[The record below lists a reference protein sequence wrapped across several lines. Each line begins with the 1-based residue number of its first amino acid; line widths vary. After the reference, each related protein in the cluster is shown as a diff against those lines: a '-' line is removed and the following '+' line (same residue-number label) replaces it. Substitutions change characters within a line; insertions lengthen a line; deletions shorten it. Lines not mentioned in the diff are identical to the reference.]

1 MRIASGYWLFMRRYC
16 LRAGVVIYLLTSPR
30 SLDCHLIVRSLEC
43 LYSIETLVLYTL
55 FCAGCQKVAIDTLGP
70 VILSASEGSGS
81 LCVFPNFTCSR
92 WPCCHPER

>member
-1 MRIASGYWLFMRRYC
+1 MRMVSGYWLFMRRYC

-30 SLDCHLIVRSLEC
+30 SLDCHLIVRSLGC

-70 VILSASEGSGS
+70 VILSASEGPVILSASEGSGCPMCLS
-81 LCVFPNFTCSR
+81 QF
-92 WPCCHPER
+92 HM